1 MASTL
6 NTPDDLL
13 ANCTI
18 FSTLNTAY
26 IADPARVR
34 RCWQAYLAGDFR
46 PLKQAI
52 TDLAS

>member
-18 FSTLNTAY
+18 FAALNTAY
-26 IADPARVR
+26 LADAARVR
-34 RCWQAYLAGDFR
+34 RCWQAYLAGDLK

-52 TDLAS
+52 ADLAP